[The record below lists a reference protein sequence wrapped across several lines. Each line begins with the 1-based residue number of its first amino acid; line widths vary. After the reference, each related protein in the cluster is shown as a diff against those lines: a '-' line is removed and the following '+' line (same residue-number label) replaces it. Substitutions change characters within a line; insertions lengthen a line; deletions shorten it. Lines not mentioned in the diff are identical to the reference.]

1 MEMMKSLDS
10 GKLKGVKRKEA
21 GRRKIQKLRNLEIR
35 GVYLR
40 AARLRRDEKVTSD
53 ELLVARGRN
62 PAMRGHKTQKKGS
75 PVLQYRGTLTELLDF

>member
-40 AARLRRDEKVTSD
+40 AVRLRRDWGGDESRVTCN
-53 ELLVARGRN
+53 GRN
-62 PAMRGHKTQKKGS
+62 YCHEEAQSSYALRDSG
-75 PVLQYRGTLTELLDF
+75 GTMEVDSCK